1 MSRFLLLLLL
11 VLSLALVAC
20 SDDEDE
26 GGADSNDAAAPLTAD
41 AGDDFMVTVGEVPT
55 FDACRSTGEI
65 ENYSWTVLAPPEAV
79 PDDAGKLIREIED
92 DCRFTLDDA
101 MVIEEVGEWVIQL
114 EVRSGD
120 ETQTDTV
127 TVTVMEPDA
136 APEVEITPEATE
148 VLPE

>member
-1 MSRFLLLLLL
+1 MSRFLLLLLM

-20 SDDEDE
+20 GDDEDE
-26 GGADSNDAAAPLTAD
+26 GADDNDDAAPLTAD
-41 AGDDFMVTVGEVPT
+41 AGDDFAVIVGEAPT
-55 FDACRSTGEI
+55 FDACRSTGDI
-65 ENYSWTVLAPPEAV
+65 ENYAWTVLTPPEAV
-79 PDDAGKLIREIED
+79 ADDAGKPIREMGS

-101 MVIEEVGEWVIQL
+101 MAIEEVGAWVIQL

-136 APEVEITPEATE
+136 APEVENTPEATE
-148 VLPE
+148 AAAE